1 MRKHPR
7 IGGPGVHS
15 LIVGITEQARP
26 ELRALVAEQ
35 RRFLTVSCAAF
46 DAGDH
51 AEAKRIATCLRALL
65 LDSGTGPSLLGELSS
80 RDQIGWL
87 DTAGSLL
94 PSVAGQGR
102 TPLVHVSAERRPGPF
117 ETAWLPTLDAWDR
130 RLQERPRLPA
140 AVEESL
146 ARMRA
151 EGVLRSRGQWLPFA
165 DWWSA
170 EVMYDNHDDTFTRA
184 DLVRALTEPG
194 GVALDAPAQ
203 ETADEWPSFPDASA
217 AGVDPDPERRGPPL
231 GPTLSSVRQVA
242 FEVEMSLYRADPPT

>member
-1 MRKHPR
+1 MHPLTVDT
-7 IGGPGVHS
+7 I
-15 LIVGITEQARP
+15 EQARP
-26 ELRALVAEQ
+26 ELPALVAEQ

-65 LDSGTGPSLLGELSS
+65 LDVGPEQPLLAELGT
-80 RDQIGWL
+80 RDLVGWL

-94 PSVAGQGR
+94 PSVAGQGQ
-102 TPLVHVSAERRPGPF
+102 TPLVHVSAERRPGPL

-151 EGVLRSRGQWLPFA
+151 EGILRSRGRWLPFSE
-165 DWWSA
+165 WWEA
-170 EVMYDNHDDTFTRA
+170 EVMYDNHGRTFTRA

-194 GVALDAPAQ
+194 GVAPDVPAHA
-203 ETADEWPSFPDASA
+203 TTDEWPSFPDASA
-217 AGVDPDPERRGPPL
+217 SGVGPDPEHRVPPL